1 MKGRRAHRTG
11 RRLTVTLSPNRQVV
25 IPKQLC
31 EALDLR
37 AGEALQIVLELLVLT
52 LTRGAP

>member
-1 MKGRRAHRTG
+1 MKGRRARRTG

-31 EALDLR
+31 ALDLR